1 MSESNGNGKD
11 SWTEYRKLVLANIE
25 TLTETV
31 KELKEKISDM
41 NVTIAKLETSL
52 SIKSGI
58 WGAIAGL
65 IPAIA
70 VLIYYLVSRK
80 P

>member
-1 MSESNGNGKD
+1 MTENGNGKNGS

-25 TLTETV
+25 TLTEAV
-31 KELKEKISDM
+31 KELKKDIGEMQVI
-41 NVTIAKLETSL
+41 IAKLETSL

-65 IPAIA
+65 IPAIGL
-70 VLIYYLVSRK
+70 LIYFIVK
-80 P
+80 K